1 MIDENALLL
10 YKNHITTLQ
19 NTSKDTANN
28 DSMTDSKISVYN
40 FDNIKRNY
48 AKKRCRNKNAVTSV
62 DAIYK
67 CTTNGDFIFIEFKNG
82 RINDNMADEV
92 ADKIKD
98 SLLIFCDITNAV
110 FQKPENTWILFWC
123 IIKIKNRIAVS
134 K

>member
-67 CTTNGDFIFIEFKNG
+67 CTTNGDFIFIEL
-82 RINDNMADEV
+82 
-92 ADKIKD
+92 
-98 SLLIFCDITNAV
+98 SLIHI
-110 FQKPENTWILFWC
+110 
-123 IIKIKNRIAVS
+123 
-134 K
+134 